1 MRLARGPARFLLAV
15 LVLAFAAGTA
25 LGKGGAHTGPKSRP
39 AAGKPPEW
47 SEEAG
52 VFTLQV
58 FDPPLRAFVQAP
70 SAAPEPEAG
79 MGEGAKP
86 EAKKVELVITLHG
99 HGGTAQ
105 GLLGYMAPIAGRRG
119 AYCMA
124 CEGSG
129 TETNGGHSWSTADA
143 GGVLACVD
151 AALAKFPI
159 DPKRVVVSGHSA
171 GGAMSFATYAVRPSA
186 FAGIYTTAA
195 PASPTSQHQGARVV
209 VNLGTKDPNFVDFAP
224 SVQACEKTVV
234 GRVVAVQDLAH
245 DLPNERY
252 SEEAIAWILDSKAPS
267 EVLHVPGSPDDAVA
281 PPEGAPSAKGRPAKY
296 RHVLLFEAGGRGAPA
311 DAPKRADVKARAAVL
326 QAKASAAAKATG
338 AADDAAFTAVAADDQ
353 DPLAKDSHGVVTGAV
368 LARYGGA
375 LVKGMS
381 KLAPGGVSEPVESD
395 AGWHVVLR
403 DR

>member
-1 MRLARGPARFLLAV
+1 MRFPRLPARALWTVGLLA
-15 LVLAFAAGTA
+15 LAAGTA
-25 LGKGGAHTGPKSRP
+25 LAKGGAHTGPKGRP
-39 AAGKPPEW
+39 TSKPPEW
-47 SEEAG
+47 SEEG
-52 VFTLQV
+52 GTFTLQV
-58 FDPPLRAFVQAP
+58 FDPPLKAYVQP
-70 SAAPEPEAG
+70 PPAAPEG
-79 MGEGAKP
+79 
-86 EAKKVELVITLHG
+86 AKKVELVITLHG

-105 GLLGYMAPIAGRRG
+105 GLLGYMSPIAGRRG

-129 TETNGGHSWSTADA
+129 TEANGGHSWGNSDPS
-143 GGVLACVD
+143 GVLACLD

-171 GGAMSFATYAVRPSA
+171 GGAMSFETYAAKPSA

-195 PASPTSQHQGARVV
+195 PASPTSQHAGARVV

-245 DLPNERY
+245 DLPHERY

-267 EVLHVPGSPDDAVA
+267 EVLRVPGSPDDAA
-281 PPEGAPSAKGRPAKY
+281 AAPEGTPSAKAKTGSF
-296 RHVLLFEAGGRGAPA
+296 RHVLVFEAGGRGAPA
-311 DAPKRADVKARAAVL
+311 DAPKRADAKAKAAAL
-326 QAKASAAAKATG
+326 QAKAVAAAKAAG
-338 AADDAAFTAVAADDQ
+338 AAGDAGFTAIASDDQ
-353 DPLAKDSHGVVTGAV
+353 DPMGTDTRGLVSGTA

-381 KLAPGGVSEPVESD
+381 KLGPGDVSEPVESD